1 MLKVL
6 DIWTKS
12 QTFTPACLSRLQAI
26 VDSSNPLNSTTQD
39 QATPQNRTTTPT
51 NSPPKAK
58 NESDAQQITR
68 ATPNT
73 GDYCFSFLFL
83 ILPSC
88 RGYTLG
94 ATLWCI
100 HHNAWRVR
108 YTVETALWISTDFAT
123 FLLSQNAFEYI
134 GSTYDHWERHETGG
148 SWKKLPRGSI
158 SETKRLVYSVATM
171 LRYTFLF
178 LFSHCCLLQNDR
190 SLLPLRTKVIKKPAR
205 GPLEREVNAN
215 ALILFSR
222 KEGWC
227 NISSYYETSTHVWST
242 SNKGVTS
249 SEKTHAQKLDEEVGL
264 DLVENDNGHRA
275 KTRATSNNKTGDE
288 TAEGRG

>member
-134 GSTYDHWERHETGG
+134 GSTYDHGERHETEG
-148 SWKKLPRGSI
+148 SWKKLPQGSI

-249 SEKTHAQKLDEEVGL
+249 SEKTHAQKLAEEVGL

-275 KTRATSNNKTGDE
+275 KTRVTSNNKTEDE